1 MTDRDKQ
8 DKIDA
13 AIALDYDF
21 DPQRA
26 SKEAPRVLAKGRGE
40 VAKRIIQVAKENDI
54 PLYEDPDLVEVLYRI
69 ELGDEIPPELYKVI
83 AEVLVFVYTVNGKY
97 T

>member
-1 MTDRDKQ
+1 MTDRDKR

-13 AIALDYDF
+13 AVALDYDF
-21 DPQRA
+21 DPQRV
-26 SKEAPRVLAKGRGE
+26 SREAPKVLAKGRGE
-40 VAKRIIQVAKENDI
+40 VAKRIITVAKENDI

-83 AEVLVFVYTVNGKY
+83 AEVLVFVYSVNGKY
-97 T
+97 V